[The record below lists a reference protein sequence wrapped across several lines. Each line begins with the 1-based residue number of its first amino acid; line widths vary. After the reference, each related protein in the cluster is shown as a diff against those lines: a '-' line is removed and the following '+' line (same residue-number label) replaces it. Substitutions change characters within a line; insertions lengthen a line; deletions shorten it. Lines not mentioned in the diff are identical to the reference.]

1 MFARNQRQL
10 AGAWQSDS
18 EQNHRPKPREHR
30 TIITHQSGAC
40 EAYPKPPMSI
50 TDDKAAQGTI
60 RPVCALKVSIS
71 LLALTLVAEVI
82 ILAVIISSIG
92 NVRDPSTAA
101 FVSAW
106 WLLFLG
112 VVVGVLLFVGF
123 CTYMTFRRHLWALI
137 ALVLMSGIAL
147 LDYLNGLAQHSFAI
161 SPLRYEA
168 LTLNAIR
175 LIGLALLFTPRALS
189 WFKSKPA

>member
-1 MFARNQRQL
+1 
-10 AGAWQSDS
+10 
-18 EQNHRPKPREHR
+18 
-30 TIITHQSGAC
+30 
-40 EAYPKPPMSI
+40 MSV
-50 TDDKAAQGTI
+50 TDDKAAQRTI
-60 RPVCALKVSIS
+60 RPVGALKVSIS

-82 ILAVIISSIG
+82 ILAVTIISLISPIR

-101 FVSAW
+101 FNSAW

-137 ALVLMSGIAL
+137 ALVLMSGLAL

-161 SPLRYEA
+161 SPVRYEA
-168 LTLNAIR
+168 LALNAIR

>member
-1 MFARNQRQL
+1 MNIA
-10 AGAWQSDS
+10 
-18 EQNHRPKPREHR
+18 
-30 TIITHQSGAC
+30 
-40 EAYPKPPMSI
+40 
-50 TDDKAAQGTI
+50 DDKAVQRTI
-60 RPVCALKVSIS
+60 RPVGALKASIS

-82 ILAVIISSIG
+82 ILAVMLSPIRD
-92 NVRDPSTAA
+92 VRDPSTAA

-112 VVVGVLLFVGF
+112 VIVGVLLFVGF

-137 ALVLMSGIAL
+137 ALVLMSGLAL
-147 LDYLNGLAQHSFAI
+147 LDYLNGLALHSFVI

-168 LTLNAIR
+168 LVLNAIR
-175 LIGLALLFTPRALS
+175 LIGLALLFTPRTLS